1 MQQSLTDIISF
12 AHHLADIANLITK
25 KYYRLSNGE
34 MAKLDESPVTLADQ
48 EIELAW
54 RTEIKKHFPSHGIIG
69 EEYSSH
75 QEKAD
80 DLWVLDP
87 IDGTSSFITGKPVF
101 GNLIGFV
108 SKQKP
113 VFGMINQPITQ
124 ERWFNNHNQEAIF
137 NNQVIKTR
145 NCHNLEDAVLCTT
158 SPYFFYNSDAKV
170 LETLSKL
177 TKYQKIGGVI
187 YGGDCY
193 NYACLAMGFVDLII
207 EPGLKVYDFTAIIPI
222 IQNAGGVVSDWYGE
236 PLKLQSNTKL
246 LASANNILHK
256 KALKSLELLMP
267 FSS

>member
-1 MQQSLTDIISF
+1 MQQSLTKIISF
-12 AHHLADIANLITK
+12 SHHLADIANIITK

-34 MAKLDESPVTLADQ
+34 MPKLDESPVTLADQ
-48 EIELAW
+48 EIEFAW
-54 RTEIKKHFPSHGIIG
+54 RFEIQKHFPSHGIIG
-69 EEYSSH
+69 EEYPSH
-75 QEKAD
+75 QETAD

-108 SKQKP
+108 SNKKP

-124 ERWFNNHNQEAIF
+124 ERWFSNHNQETIF
-137 NNQVIKTR
+137 SNKAIKTR
-145 NCHNLEDAVLCTT
+145 KCHNLEDAVLCTT
-158 SPYFFYNSDAKV
+158 SPYFFYDSDINI
-170 LETLSKL
+170 LEAISKL

-222 IQNAGGVVSDWYGE
+222 IENAGGIVTDWHGK

-256 KALKSLELLMP
+256 KALKIINQAD
-267 FSS
+267 FS

>member
-1 MQQSLTDIISF
+1 MQQSLNQIISF
-12 AHHLADIANLITK
+12 AHRLADIAHLITK

-48 EIELAW
+48 EIELTW
-54 RTEIKKHFPSHGIIG
+54 RVEIQKYFPSHGIIG
-69 EEYSSH
+69 EEYPSH
-75 QEKAD
+75 QETAD

-108 SKQKP
+108 SNKKP

-124 ERWFNNHNQEAIF
+124 ERWFTNHNQETIF
-137 NNQVIKTR
+137 NNKAIKTR
-145 NCHNLEDAVLCTT
+145 KCYNLEDAVLCTT
-158 SPYFFYNSDAKV
+158 SPYFFYDSDIKI
-170 LETLSKL
+170 LETISKL

-222 IQNAGGVVSDWYGE
+222 IENAGGIVSDWHGN
-236 PLKLQSNTKL
+236 PLKLQSNAKL

-256 KALKSLELLMP
+256 KALQIINQADFL
-267 FSS
+267 